1 MGRVRTAMPDSESD
15 GSSFATRK
23 PSPVHFVHAQ
33 GTKGWLD
40 TQIHTHTHA
49 AAHAHACIDAT

>member
-33 GTKGWLD
+33 GTKLKDG
-40 TQIHTHTHA
+40 
-49 AAHAHACIDAT
+49 